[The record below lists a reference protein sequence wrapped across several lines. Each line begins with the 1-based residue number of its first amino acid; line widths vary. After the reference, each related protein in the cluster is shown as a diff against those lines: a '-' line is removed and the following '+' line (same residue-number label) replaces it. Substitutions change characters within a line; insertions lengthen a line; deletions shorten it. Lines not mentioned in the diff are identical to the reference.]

1 MILPADFV
9 PIEMHGMSVITA
21 ILLTCFVGVVYYVI
35 RWLHDRISEGEK
47 TSSEHCVEIATVSQS
62 AESVA
67 KSVDIMRK
75 DLRDAVS
82 RIEDRF
88 QQIQSSIDLIKR
100 NK

>member
-21 ILLTCFVGVVYYVI
+21 IILTCFAGVVYYVI
-35 RWLHDRISEGEK
+35 RWLHDRITEVEK
-47 TSSEHCVEIATVSQS
+47 TSSEHCVKIATVSQS

-67 KSVDIMRK
+67 KSVDLMRE
-75 DLRDAVS
+75 DLRTAID

-88 QQIQSSIDLIKR
+88 QAIQNSINQSKG
-100 NK
+100 N